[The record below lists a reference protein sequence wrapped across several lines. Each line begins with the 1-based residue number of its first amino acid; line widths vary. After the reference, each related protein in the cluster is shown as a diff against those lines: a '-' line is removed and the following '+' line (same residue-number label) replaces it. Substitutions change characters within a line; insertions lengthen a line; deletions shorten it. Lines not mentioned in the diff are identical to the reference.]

1 MRLAL
6 LTSIAMLAFAANSIL
21 NRLGVAGAGMD
32 PMAFAAVRVLAGA
45 AMLWLLLRLRRPG
58 TVSEPKG
65 RLAGVIGLSA
75 YLIGFSLAYV
85 GLQAGLGAL
94 ILFGCVQIT
103 MFAGALWSAEP
114 VPTRRWI
121 GAGLAFAG
129 LAFLLSPGVG
139 APSLPHAAL
148 MAIAGLGWGIYS
160 LAGRGQADALAATA
174 ANFLATAPVVLLIAG
189 ALHLL
194 GPGLAMPPEG
204 VALAIL
210 SGAVTSGLGYAL
222 WYSVLPGLGAS
233 RAAVA
238 QLSVPVITALI
249 GTALLG
255 EAISLRFAVC
265 ALLVLGGV
273 ALALLRPKGAA

>member
-6 LTSIAMLAFAANSIL
+6 LTLIAMLAFAANSIL
-21 NRLGVAGAGMD
+21 NRLGVAEAGMD
-32 PMAFAAVRVLAGA
+32 PMAFAAVRVLSGA
-45 AMLWLLLRLRRPG
+45 AMLWLLLRLRGPKP
-58 TVSEPKG
+58 VSEPKG

-75 YLIGFSLAYV
+75 YLIGFSLAYA

-114 VPTRRWI
+114 VPARRWI

-129 LAFLLSPGVG
+129 LLFLLSPGIG

-174 ANFLATAPVVLLIAG
+174 ANFLATAPVVVLIAG

-194 GPGLAMPPEG
+194 GPGLALPSNG
-204 VALAIL
+204 VVLAVL

-255 EAISLRFAVC
+255 EAITLRFAIC